1 MNRRLILILLGL
13 SQKHYEALS
22 LTFDIQDPSYFHSIY
37 TRDPDGHMVELTT
50 LAVEEAG
57 FDGGN
62 GGIFSWRLAAQMSS
76 IAIFCYGHPIYF
88 LESTS

>member
-1 MNRRLILILLGL
+1 MLILLGL
-13 SQKHYEALS
+13 SHKYYEELI
-22 LTFDIQDPSYFHSIY
+22 LTFYIQDPSYFHSIY

-50 LAVEEAG
+50 LVVEEAG
-57 FDGGN
+57 FYGGN
-62 GGIFSWRLAAQMSS
+62 GEIFSWRLAAQMSS